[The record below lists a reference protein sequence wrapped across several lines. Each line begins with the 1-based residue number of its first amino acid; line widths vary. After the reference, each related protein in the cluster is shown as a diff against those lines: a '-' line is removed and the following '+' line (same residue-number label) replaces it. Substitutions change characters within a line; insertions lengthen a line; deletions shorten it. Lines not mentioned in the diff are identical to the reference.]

1 MQTNYFTR
9 VEGNWSPYDDVV
21 LEELMRFY
29 KSYELVAEHGLL
41 HFTRSFSQDQIKRRW
56 EKILYNGKT
65 SSLSRLHMPT
75 ESRLLKRAVSEPFS
89 EGEDKIIRIH
99 IIEKEM
105 KAQEKNKDNN
115 KNGEEEE
122 KQEKQEKQENEEKQ
136 EKQEQQADDDI
147 AMEVGEKNVGEK
159 QKEEFVE
166 ADNNSNEKKTHETR
180 TTHGLKDFALLLTK
194 FEREFHPNRTPFCL
208 QQRYLHLLRERRAGN
223 TANNNNNNKKKNNKN
238 NEVVGVKGQWDLPAL
253 EAALVRSIGGGK
265 RKQEEKEKEEKE
277 KEKKEEGQD
286 GEEVKENEKKE

>member
-89 EGEDKIIRIH
+89 EEEDKIIRIH

-105 KAQEKNKDNN
+105 KTQEKNKDNN
-115 KNGEEEE
+115 KNGEDTKMTGEEEE
-122 KQEKQEKQENEEKQ
+122 KQEKQEKQEQ
-136 EKQEQQADDDI
+136 HADDDI

-223 TANNNNNNKKKNNKN
+223 TDNNNNNNNNKKNNNKNNKN

-253 EAALVRSIGGGK
+253 EAALVRSIGG
-265 RKQEEKEKEEKE
+265 
-277 KEKKEEGQD
+277 
-286 GEEVKENEKKE
+286 